1 MTGALNVIYINRS
14 VTECIEAASTAASTA
29 ATCPHIEADSGVCDL
44 KADRTT
50 LVLLLS
56 AITVRSRG

>member
-1 MTGALNVIYINRS
+1 MIYVNRS
-14 VTECIEAASTAASTA
+14 ITECIEAASTD
-29 ATCPHIEADSGVCDL
+29 ATCPRLEADSGVCNL

-56 AITVRSRG
+56 AITVRSCG

>member
-14 VTECIEAASTAASTA
+14 VSECIEAASTAATY
-29 ATCPHIEADSGVCDL
+29 PHIEADSGVCDL